1 MDLNKLS
8 LFGMVKKRMDWLTQR
23 QEVLSQNIANADTPG
38 YKARDLKG
46 LDFKKLIGRQRR
58 NLNMAT
64 TKPGHIAGRQKR
76 ETEFSNEK
84 SRDTYETAAN
94 GNSVVLEEQMAKL
107 NETGIAHRLATQ
119 LYKKNLS
126 MFSIAIGKR

>member
-1 MDLNKLS
+1 MDLNKLT

-46 LDFKKLIGRQRR
+46 VDFKRLIGRQRR
-58 NLNMAT
+58 SLNMAT
-64 TKPGHIAGRQKR
+64 TEPGHITGREKR
-76 ETEFSNEK
+76 ETEFGDEK
-84 SRDTYETAAN
+84 SRKPYETAIN
-94 GNSVVLEEQMAKL
+94 GNSVVLEEQMAKI

-126 MFSIAIGKR
+126 MFAIAIGKR

>member
-1 MDLNKLS
+1 MDLSKLS
-8 LFGMVKKRMDWLTQR
+8 LFGVVKKRMDWLTQR

-38 YKARDLKG
+38 YKARDLKK
-46 LDFKKLIGRQRR
+46 LDFKNLVGRQRR

-64 TKPGHIAGRQKR
+64 TQPGHISGRQKR
-76 ETEFSNEK
+76 ETEFNNEK
-84 SRDTYETAAN
+84 SRTPYETAPN

-126 MFSIAIGKR
+126 MFFIAIGKR